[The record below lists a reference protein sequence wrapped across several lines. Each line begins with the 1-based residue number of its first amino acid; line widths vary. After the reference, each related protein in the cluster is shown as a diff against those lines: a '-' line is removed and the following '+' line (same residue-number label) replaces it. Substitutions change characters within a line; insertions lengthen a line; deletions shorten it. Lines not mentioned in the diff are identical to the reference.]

1 MRVRVPGAGVG
12 GDADADAGV
21 GIRCGRLCVF
31 CIRLLCAVLLL
42 VVFWGWWGYHV
53 GERGHRDRGA
63 GDPECGGDLLARRE
77 AGGDLAVVLRDH
89 KRVINPE
96 AEEQER
102 EQLDHCR
109 VPFMLQDGKI
119 AGKSDNVGVG
129 VWVRVRVRDGV
140 GVGVGGG

>member
-1 MRVRVPGAGVG
+1 MLMLMLVWVLDVGVCVLSAFVCCVLCCCWLFLGAG
-12 GDADADAGV
+12 
-21 GIRCGRLCVF
+21 
-31 CIRLLCAVLLL
+31 
-42 VVFWGWWGYHV
+42 GYHV